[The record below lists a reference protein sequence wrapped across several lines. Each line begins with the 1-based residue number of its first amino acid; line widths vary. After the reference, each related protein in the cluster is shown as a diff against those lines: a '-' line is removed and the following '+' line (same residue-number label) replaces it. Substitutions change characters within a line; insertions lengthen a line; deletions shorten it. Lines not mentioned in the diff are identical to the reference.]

1 MPMPSIA
8 VSDPHFEDARGNN
21 WCDPSPL
28 SVSSFGC
35 YQPILLRV
43 FSPRSGPPE
52 GLTLQRAIRALESYG
67 HHAESIL
74 AGLALTKALLSARG
88 CSTNGSKCGFPQQID
103 PLTAVPEPG
112 DGYGPMIMSLLEYT
126 ARRVG
131 ITPVPMGTNATIL
144 FSAAYEAPGVSTQFT
159 QKLGEHTL
167 ELASKRTG
175 GTVAGTASLNGK
187 AAFNFT
193 SAAATAQGRASAS
206 GLVGVR
212 VVATLSPP
220 GVLAVSGVVGIAD
233 TEQTVRVGVAS
244 PCAGEVALSAKPN
257 QEWGITCAGGKASA
271 AGKRTTPFTAPHA

>member
-1 MPMPSIA
+1 M
-8 VSDPHFEDARGNN
+8 
-21 WCDPSPL
+21 
-28 SVSSFGC
+28 
-35 YQPILLRV
+35 
-43 FSPRSGPPE
+43 
-52 GLTLQRAIRALESYG
+52 TLQRAIRALESYG

-131 ITPVPMGTNATIL
+131 ITPVPMGANATIL

-167 ELASKRTG
+167 ELVSKRTG

-193 SAAATAQGRASAS
+193 STAAASAS

-212 VVATLSPP
+212 VVATLSPS
-220 GVLAVSGVVGIAD
+220 GALAVSGVVGIAD
-233 TEQTVRVGVAS
+233 TEQTVRVDVAS

-271 AGKRTTPFTAPHA
+271 ATKRTTPFTAPHA

>member
-1 MPMPSIA
+1 M
-8 VSDPHFEDARGNN
+8 
-21 WCDPSPL
+21 
-28 SVSSFGC
+28 
-35 YQPILLRV
+35 
-43 FSPRSGPPE
+43 
-52 GLTLQRAIRALESYG
+52 
-67 HHAESIL
+67 
-74 AGLALTKALLSARG
+74 
-88 CSTNGSKCGFPQQID
+88 
-103 PLTAVPEPG
+103 PEPG

-131 ITPVPMGTNATIL
+131 ITPVPMGANAAIL
-144 FSAAYEAPGVSTQFT
+144 FSAAYDAPGVSTQFT

-167 ELASKRTG
+167 ALASKRTG

-212 VVATLSPP
+212 VVATLSPS

-233 TEQTVRVGVAS
+233 TEQDVRVGVAS

-271 AGKRTTPFTAPHA
+271 AVKRTTPFTAPHA